1 MNRSLSIILIAFLTG
16 CVGNSGN
23 KISLPFTASKWE
35 IRSGIYE
42 KKPIILQINRALDKF
57 IGSLN
62 YQAAASVS
70 IKKPLAD
77 GLPDENETASLK
89 KIETLLT
96 EKLDKAGLA
105 VFALEVTSDKTCDL
119 IFYTNNK
126 KAVQNVFSDIGKM
139 FDDYQIAFTV
149 KRDKGWM
156 NYKWFLSYVNT
167 GIWGGL

>member
-1 MNRSLSIILIAFLTG
+1 MKRSLIILFISILAACG
-16 CVGNSGN
+16 GNSGN
-23 KISLPFTASKWE
+23 KISLPFTAAKWE
-35 IRSGIYE
+35 IRNGIYE
-42 KKPIILQINRALDKF
+42 KKPIILQLNRALDKY
-57 IGSLN
+57 IGCLN

-70 IKKPLAD
+70 IKTPLAD

-89 KIETLLT
+89 KIETIMT

-126 KAVQNVFSDIGKM
+126 KAVQNAFSDIGKM

-149 KRDKGWM
+149 KKDKDWM